1 VIHPQWGKGRVDET
15 RPNAGKGV
23 VETRIDEIDAA
34 LDEALEEIFP
44 ASDPIAPPALRES
57 GQ

>member
-1 VIHPQWGKGRVDET
+1 M
-15 RPNAGKGV
+15 RPDQTPEEGV

-44 ASDPIAPPALRES
+44 ASDPIVPPAPRQS